1 MSKTKIEKYIEQVE
15 KDFVLN
21 YEAETEKL
29 LADKE
34 ALFNAEVKELKEKVV
49 QKAKSEQKETLATT
63 KQALEFEEKSKGE
76 ALKSLMIEEIYDD
89 VFAKLQG
96 LEGQHLLDL
105 VAGLI
110 AKENLTGEH
119 RILVKKVNLSKFKK
133 ALSNKTDCDLLN
145 AKVNNATFKL
155 AVYDDA
161 VDEGFIVED
170 QVFDLYF
177 DFKTL
182 VEKHKEEHAFAIYQK
197 LFGDK

>member
-63 KQALEFEEKSKGE
+63 KQALDFEEKSKGE

-119 RILVKKVNLSKFKK
+119 RILVKKANLSKFKK

>member
-63 KQALEFEEKSKGE
+63 KQALDFEEKSKGE

>member
-63 KQALEFEEKSKGE
+63 KQALDFEEKSKGE

-119 RILVKKVNLSKFKK
+119 RILVKKANLSKFKK
-133 ALSNKTDCDLLN
+133 ALSNKTECDLLN

>member
-49 QKAKSEQKETLATT
+49 QKAKSEQKETLDTT
-63 KQALEFEEKSKGE
+63 KQALDFEEKSKGE

>member
-63 KQALEFEEKSKGE
+63 KQALDFEEKSKGE

-182 VEKHKEEHAFAIYQK
+182 VEKHKEEYAFAIYQK

>member
-1 MSKTKIEKYIEQVE
+1 MSKTKIEQYIEQVE

-34 ALFNAEVKELKEKVV
+34 ALFNAEVKELREKVV

-63 KQALEFEEKSKGE
+63 KQALDFEEKSKGE

-119 RILVKKVNLSKFKK
+119 RILVKKANLSKFKK